1 VSVCV
6 CVCVCVCLC
15 IHAVNGL
22 LIKDFSGEARKS
34 RRGNGGVE
42 GL

>member
-1 VSVCV
+1 VHE

-22 LIKDFSGEARKS
+22 LIKDFSGEAGEEMEEWRACKM
-34 RRGNGGVE
+34 RQ
-42 GL
+42 

>member
-1 VSVCV
+1 M
-6 CVCVCVCLC
+6 L

-22 LIKDFSGEARKS
+22 LIKDVSGEAYEG

-42 GL
+42 SQVRER